1 MKKLIISLFIVL
13 LTISSASAQRIFLE
27 YNIGYGTFNMSD
39 MRHTLLKTE
48 SVVKGMKITDDFPG
62 FLIQDAKV
70 GFSYNRWDS
79 GVLFGYMA
87 TGGKKSLADYSG
99 SYKNEI
105 KNKGFKTGLF
115 ARYCLMGQ
123 DFKLKLYA
131 QGSVGTIFTNAKL
144 IDEINLN
151 ANNIHE
157 REEAKINGTNLF
169 VQPAL
174 IIQYHIIK
182 PLAVQAQI
190 GYEWSPYK
198 GKMRYE
204 GNKLDL
210 KADWDGLRAS
220 VGFVVYLT
228 N

>member
-1 MKKLIISLFIVL
+1 MKKIILSLFIIL
-13 LTISSASAQRIFLE
+13 ASISSANAQRLFLE

-39 MRHTLLKTE
+39 MRHTLLQAE
-48 SVVKGMKITDDFPG
+48 SGVKGMKVTDDFPG
-62 FLIQDAKV
+62 YITQDIKA
-70 GFSYNRWDS
+70 GFSAYRWDA
-79 GVLFGYMA
+79 GIQFGYMT

-105 KNKGFKTGLF
+105 RNRGYKTGLF

-131 QGSVGTIFTNAKL
+131 QGTIGTIFTNSKL
-144 IDEINLN
+144 IEEINLN
-151 ANNIHE
+151 ASYAHEKEETKIH
-157 REEAKINGTNLF
+157 GTNLF
-169 VQPAL
+169 LQPAL
-174 IIQYHIIK
+174 VIQYHILK

-198 GKMRYE
+198 GNMRYE